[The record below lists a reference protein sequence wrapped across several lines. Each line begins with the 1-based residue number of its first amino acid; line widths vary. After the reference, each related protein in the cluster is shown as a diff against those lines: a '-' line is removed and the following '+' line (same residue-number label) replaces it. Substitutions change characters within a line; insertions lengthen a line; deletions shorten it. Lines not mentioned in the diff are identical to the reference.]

1 MSPSR
6 LLREAPQRFADRRP
20 EEKPASSS
28 LLLRTPAKWTGH
40 GRYVGKTVS

>member
-6 LLREAPQRFADRRP
+6 LLREAPQRFA
-20 EEKPASSS
+20 EKPASSS